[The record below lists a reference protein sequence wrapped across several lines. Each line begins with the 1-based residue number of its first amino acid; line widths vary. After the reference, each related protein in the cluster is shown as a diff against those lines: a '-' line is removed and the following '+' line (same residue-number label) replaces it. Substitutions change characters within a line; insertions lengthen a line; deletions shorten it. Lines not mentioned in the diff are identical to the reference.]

1 MSLTRTLALVVFL
14 ELIKKITRVVYWW
27 RVYLLGGKGLGL
39 LKVVRLVWF
48 FLGYIRLQ
56 DTNYIADEQIA
67 MMFELEHGENLN
79 FLFTSKK

>member
-1 MSLTRTLALVVFL
+1 MTCL
-14 ELIKKITRVVYWW
+14 LIRRQRFGVIKSCEASVI
-27 RVYLLGGKGLGL
+27 L
-39 LKVVRLVWF
+39 
-48 FLGYIRLQ
+48 LGYIRLQ